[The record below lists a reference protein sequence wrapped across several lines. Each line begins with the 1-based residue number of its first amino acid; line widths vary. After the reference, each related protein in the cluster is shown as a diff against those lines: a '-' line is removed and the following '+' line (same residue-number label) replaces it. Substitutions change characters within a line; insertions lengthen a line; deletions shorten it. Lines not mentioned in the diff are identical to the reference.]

1 VDELEAVYLAARDRP
16 GGSGFAG
23 RMDRWKRGRS
33 VILAA
38 VDRGGDFLDVGC
50 ANGLLMESLTSWSAD
65 QGTPL
70 RLHGLEVSEALARRA
85 RESLPATA
93 DRVYVGDVMTWVPR
107 QRFDFVRTEL
117 VYVSPAA
124 RSALVL
130 RCLDSLVAEDGRLI
144 VCSYHRTGET
154 YAADLADTLTEW
166 GHLVAGT
173 AQALHGG
180 GSVMTQVAWIDRR

>member
-1 VDELEAVYLAARDRP
+1 
-16 GGSGFAG
+16 
-23 RMDRWKRGRS
+23 MDRWKRGRS

-93 DRVYVGDVMTWVPR
+93 DRVYVGDVMTCR
-107 QRFDFVRTEL
+107 
-117 VYVSPAA
+117 
-124 RSALVL
+124 
-130 RCLDSLVAEDGRLI
+130 LD
-144 VCSYHRTGET
+144 
-154 YAADLADTLTEW
+154 
-166 GHLVAGT
+166 
-173 AQALHGG
+173 
-180 GSVMTQVAWIDRR
+180 